1 MNWKKIALGF
11 LGAVA
16 LFLLYTIFIT
26 EKGIQSLTPKSKFEE
41 RDYGKLAEE
50 ASKDLQAYLRIKT
63 VRGNEKQAAL
73 FLKSL
78 FDKRG
83 IKTTIFEVPGKPERA
98 SIMAEIKGSDPQ
110 GGLILTSHIDV
121 VEADPAEWV
130 EHPFSGIRKGD
141 RIYGRGA
148 VDVKGLGI
156 MELYAFFLIHDSGIK
171 LKKNLMYLAVSDEE
185 SRSEFGMRFLIA
197 KHRDIFNGYEFVHNE
212 GGVGTKDVVIKGSKI
227 FNIQHAEKGAVWLDL
242 ESEDI
247 SGHGSTPP
255 IQYAALSLIDFLTE
269 LKKMNEVVIIKDE
282 TASFFY
288 QMGEVSPFPN
298 SFVLK
303 RSRNPLLGMILN
315 GVIRSNKH
323 LRAMT
328 SNSVSVTGVD
338 THPAGINVIT
348 SKANGTIDI
357 RILPGFN
364 ENEIYEK
371 VKKLGEK
378 YRVKVTAR
386 HLEPGTTSPVD
397 SKYFK
402 ILSGVV
408 QQVVPGAVITPF
420 LSPGTTDSSYLRV
433 AGFKCYGLIPAL
445 MTSEEIDGIHGK
457 NESTTIE
464 HLKTGIEI
472 LHKSVIEFNYA
483 TD

>member
-1 MNWKKIALGF
+1 MSWKKIAFGF
-11 LGAVA
+11 LGAVV
-16 LFLLYTIFIT
+16 LFLIYTIFIT
-26 EKGIQSLTPKSKFEE
+26 EKGIQSLKPKSKFEE
-41 RDYGKLAEE
+41 RNYEKLAED

-63 VRGNEKQAAL
+63 VRGNEKQAVM
-73 FLKSL
+73 FLKGL

-83 IKTTIFEVPGKPERA
+83 IKTTIFEVPSKPERA
-98 SIMAEIKGSDPQ
+98 SIMAEIKGIDSE
-110 GGLILTSHIDV
+110 GGLILTSHVDV
-121 VEADPAEWV
+121 VEADPNEWV
-130 EHPFSGIRKGD
+130 EHPFSGVRKGD

-148 VDVKGLGI
+148 IDVKGLGI

-212 GGVGTKDVVIKGSKI
+212 GGVGTKDVVVKGSKI
-227 FNIQHAEKGAVWLDL
+227 FNVQHAEKGAIWLDL

-255 IQYAALSLIDFLTE
+255 IQYAALNLIDFLTD

-303 RSRNPLLGMILN
+303 RSRNPLLAMILN

-328 SNSVSVTGVD
+328 SNSVSITGID
-338 THPAGINVIT
+338 THRTGINVIT
-348 SKANGTIDI
+348 SKVDGTVDI

-364 ENEIYEK
+364 KNEIFEK

-378 YRVKVTAR
+378 YNVRVVAR
-386 HLEPGTTSPVD
+386 HLEAGTISPVD

-402 ILSGVV
+402 ILSSVV
-408 QQVVPGAVITPF
+408 QQVVPGAIVTPF
-420 LSPGTTDSSYLRV
+420 LSPGTTDSSYLRMI
-433 AGFKCYGLIPAL
+433 GFKCYGLIPAL
-445 MTSEEIDGIHGK
+445 MSSEEIDGIHGK
-457 NESTTIE
+457 NESITVE

-472 LHKSVIEFNYA
+472 LHKTIIEFNNVS
-483 TD
+483 D

>member
-1 MNWKKIALGF
+1 MNRKKIAFGLLGV
-11 LGAVA
+11 LV
-16 LFLLYTIFIT
+16 LFLLYTIFVT
-26 EKGIQSLTPKSKFEE
+26 EKGIQSLTPVAKFQK
-41 RDYGKLAEE
+41 RDYRKLAED
-50 ASKDLQAYLRIKT
+50 ASKDLQTYLRIKT
-63 VRGNEKQAAL
+63 VRGNEKQAVL

-83 IKTTIFEVPGKPERA
+83 IKTTIIDVPGKPERA
-98 SIMAEIKGSDPQ
+98 NIMAEMKGTDSE

-121 VEADPAEWV
+121 VEADPNEWD
-130 EHPFSGIRKGD
+130 EPPFSGIRKGD

-156 MELYAFFLIHDSGIK
+156 MQLYAFFLIHDSGVK
-171 LKKNLMYLAVSDEE
+171 LKKNLMYLAVADEE

-197 KHRDIFNGYEFVHNE
+197 KHREIFNGYEFVHNE
-212 GGVGTKDVVIKGSKI
+212 GGVGTKDVIVKGSKI

-255 IQYAALSLIDFLTE
+255 IQYAALNLIDFLTD

-288 QMGEVSPFPN
+288 QMGEVSSFPN

-303 RSRNPLLGMILN
+303 RSRNPLLSLILN

-328 SNSVSVTGVD
+328 SNSVSITGID
-338 THPAGINVIT
+338 THHAGINVIT
-348 SKANGTIDI
+348 SKANGTIDM
-357 RILPGFN
+357 RILPGFD
-364 ENEIYEK
+364 EKVIFEK

-402 ILSGVV
+402 VLSGIV
-408 QQVVPGAVITPF
+408 QQVVPGAVVTPF
-420 LSPGTTDSSYLRV
+420 LSPGTTDSSYLRM

-445 MTSEEIDGIHGK
+445 LTSEEIDGIHGK
-457 NESTTIE
+457 NESTRIE
-464 HLKTGIEI
+464 HIKTGIEI
-472 LHKSVIEFNYA
+472 LHKSVIEFNNVP
-483 TD
+483 

>member
-1 MNWKKIALGF
+1 MNWKKIVFGF
-11 LGAVA
+11 LGTLI

-26 EKGIQSLTPKSKFEE
+26 EKGIRSIKPTAKFQE
-41 RDYGKLAEE
+41 RDYGKIAEE
-50 ASKDLQAYLRIKT
+50 ASKDLQTYLRIQT
-63 VRGNEKQAAL
+63 IRGNEKQAVL

-83 IKTTIFEVPGKPERA
+83 IKTRIFEVPGKPERA
-98 SIMAEIKGSDPQ
+98 SIMAEIKGTDPQ
-110 GGLILTSHIDV
+110 GGLILTNHIDV
-121 VEADPAEWV
+121 VEADPNEW
-130 EHPFSGIRKGD
+130 EEAPFSGVRKGN

-148 VDVKGLGI
+148 IDMKGLGI
-156 MELYAFFLIHDSGIK
+156 MELYTFFLIHDSGMK
-171 LKKNLMYLAVSDEE
+171 LKKNLMYLAVADEE

-197 KHRDIFNGYEFVHNE
+197 KHKEIFNGYEFVHNE
-212 GGVGTKDVVIKGSKI
+212 GGIGTKDVIVKGSKI
-227 FNIQHAEKGAVWLDL
+227 FNIQHAEKGIIWLDL

-255 IQYAALSLIDFLTE
+255 IQYAALNLIDFLTE

-303 RSRNPLLGMILN
+303 RSRNPLLGIILN

-328 SNSVSVTGVD
+328 SNTVSITGID
-338 THPAGINVIT
+338 THYSGINVIT
-348 SKANGTIDI
+348 SKSEGEVDI
-357 RILPGFN
+357 RILPGFS
-364 ENEIYEK
+364 ENEIFEK
-371 VKKLGEK
+371 IKKLAEK
-378 YRVKVTAR
+378 YRVKVSAR
-386 HLEPGTTSPVD
+386 HLEPGTISPVD
-397 SKYFK
+397 SKYFQ

-408 QQVVPGAVITPF
+408 QQVVPGSVVTPF
-420 LSPGTTDSSYLRV
+420 LSPGTTDSSYLRM

-472 LHKSVIEFNYA
+472 LHKTVIEFNNA
-483 TD
+483 SD